1 MLPEQARAM
10 SAMGAPRYSLFFLM
24 RLQTGEVVRA
34 WLGVGDYAL
43 PADDVD
49 TTGGVFKGI
58 GMVGDFPALRQLVGG
73 LAERVEFSLNGTD
86 ETVFRLAAVEMDD
99 VISAEIYVGIIFFD
113 QHWQAVDAAAWLWEG
128 TADVPSVH
136 RSSNEEGEITRT
148 VTLSVGTPFTD
159 RVRAVLGYMT
169 PEDQRR
175 RSADDA
181 FCDRVPAYDLG
192 STIQWPAPK

>member
-1 MLPEQARAM
+1 MLPEQAKAM

-34 WLGVGDYAL
+34 WLGVGDYVL
-43 PADDVD
+43 PSDDVD

-73 LAERVEFSLNGTD
+73 LAERVEFSLNGAD
-86 ETVFRLAAVEMDD
+86 NTVFRLAAVEMDD
-99 VISAEIYVGIIFFD
+99 VIGAEVYVGIIFFD
-113 QHWQAVDAAAWLWEG
+113 QHWQAVDSVAWLWEG
-128 TADVPSVH
+128 TASGPSMH
-136 RSSNEEGEITRT
+136 RSSNEEGTITRT

-159 RVRAVLGYMT
+159 RVRAVLGFMT

-175 RSADDA
+175 RSPDDS
-181 FCDRVPAYDLG
+181 FCDRVPAYNLG

>member
-1 MLPEQARAM
+1 MLPEQAKAM

-43 PADDVD
+43 PGDDVD

-73 LAERVEFSLNGTD
+73 LAERVEFSLNGAED
-86 ETVFRLAAVEMDD
+86 TVFRLAAVEMDD
-99 VISAEIYVGIIFFD
+99 VIGAEIYVGIIFFD
-113 QHWQAVDAAAWLWEG
+113 QHWQAADAVAWLWEG

-159 RVRAVLGYMT
+159 RVRAALGYMT

-175 RSADDA
+175 RSPDDA

>member
-24 RLQTGEVVRA
+24 RLRTGEVVRA

-43 PADDVD
+43 AGDDVD

-73 LAERVEFSLNGTD
+73 LAERVEFSLNGAD
-86 ETVFRLAAVEMDD
+86 DTVFRLAAVEMDD
-99 VISAEIYVGIIFFD
+99 VIGAEIYVGIIFFD
-113 QHWQAVDAAAWLWEG
+113 QRWQAADAVAWLWEG

-175 RSADDA
+175 RSPDDS
-181 FCDRVPAYDLG
+181 FCDRTPAYDLG